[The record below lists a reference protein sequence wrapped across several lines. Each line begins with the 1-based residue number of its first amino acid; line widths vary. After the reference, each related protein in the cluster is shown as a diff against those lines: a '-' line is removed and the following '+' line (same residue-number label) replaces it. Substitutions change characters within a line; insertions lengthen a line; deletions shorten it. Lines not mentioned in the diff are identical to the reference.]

1 MYDPIKV
8 IGLAM
13 EMELYGHN
21 FYKDNADKSQNLQTQ
36 SVFKRLAD
44 IELEHYEY
52 LKNLLA
58 KYKGEEVSEENLELP
73 KEDGGKFFD
82 DRKESENLEQNLEQS
97 MIPDMNVLR
106 MAYLIEE
113 DFRDYYL
120 SMSKK
125 VDDDELKGILENF
138 SRWEDG
144 HASIFKDEYD
154 RLMDQYMNVSWGGW
168 FLKKDYTAILLS
180 GGKSKRM
187 GKSKQNLSYNGVY
200 LMDTIV
206 DNLTKHFSQIII
218 VSNDLEFFE
227 KRYEDYKNK
236 ISIKSDIIKDKG
248 PCMGLYTGLLSS
260 TNEDNF
266 LIACDMPYFSHAYI
280 DFLKS
285 KDYQKALVRKNSKY
299 FEPFFSL
306 YKKELTTPLKD
317 YIDRGRQSL
326 NGFLEEID
334 PCLINRNEIL
344 GIENIEKI
352 FRNLNYPEDWDEYVK
367 EINNGINKKFW
378 NRKSR

>member
-21 FYKDNADKSQNLQTQ
+21 FYRDNAEKSQNLQTQ

-58 KYKGEEVSEENLELP
+58 KYRGEEVSEENLELP

-154 RLMDQYMNVSWGGW
+154 RLMDQYMNVSWGG
-168 FLKKDYTAILLS
+168 
-180 GGKSKRM
+180 
-187 GKSKQNLSYNGVY
+187 
-200 LMDTIV
+200 
-206 DNLTKHFSQIII
+206 
-218 VSNDLEFFE
+218 
-227 KRYEDYKNK
+227 
-236 ISIKSDIIKDKG
+236 
-248 PCMGLYTGLLSS
+248 
-260 TNEDNF
+260 
-266 LIACDMPYFSHAYI
+266 
-280 DFLKS
+280 
-285 KDYQKALVRKNSKY
+285 
-299 FEPFFSL
+299 
-306 YKKELTTPLKD
+306 
-317 YIDRGRQSL
+317 
-326 NGFLEEID
+326 
-334 PCLINRNEIL
+334 
-344 GIENIEKI
+344 
-352 FRNLNYPEDWDEYVK
+352 
-367 EINNGINKKFW
+367 
-378 NRKSR
+378 